1 MKALP
6 ASTSLFM
13 MSLAPIIILAARIVT
28 VTSSADGNMASSFSL
43 KPAASNE
50 LTSPAAM
57 KVAQTTDL

>member
-1 MKALP
+1 
-6 ASTSLFM
+6 M